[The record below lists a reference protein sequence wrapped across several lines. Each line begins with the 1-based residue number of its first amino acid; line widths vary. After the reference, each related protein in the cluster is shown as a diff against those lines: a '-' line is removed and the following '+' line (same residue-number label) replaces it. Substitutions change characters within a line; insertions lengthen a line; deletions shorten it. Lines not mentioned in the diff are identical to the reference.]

1 MVEAVFIGS
10 LEAED
15 NVVIM
20 AVVVLF
26 IGLDDVVV
34 FEVYGIGLL
43 VVFDDVVWFICV
55 EIVVLLSGFILVVF
69 GTGLVVVFVTVE
81 VVAVED
87 DVLTELILFYEIWA
101 ILM

>member
-81 VVAVED
+81 VVTVED
-87 DVLTELILFYEIWA
+87 DVLAELLLFYVIWA

>member
-1 MVEAVFIGS
+1 MVEAVFIGA

-15 NVVIM
+15 NVVIV

-26 IGLDDVVV
+26 IGLDDAIV